1 MDSRDFLQ
9 EQQRAI
15 ERMREMSR
23 RSTADTA
30 HTMPPAPAF
39 VKVNGKNPIS
49 DNMQENAYSSNDK
62 PSEKQNPDISAQPQ
76 KPSQKHAQNASFP
89 LFDLPFLDKLQSE
102 PDTALLLGLLLLL
115 WSEKADKRLL
125 LALLYIVF

>member
-23 RSTADTA
+23 RSTADTV

-62 PSEKQNPDISAQPQ
+62 PNEKQNSDILAQPQ
-76 KPSQKHAQNASFP
+76 KTPQKRTQSASFP